1 MQCAPQVL
9 RDFPREIT
17 PKKSLMPGCEGQNL
31 FCSRRSRRRR
41 RSRRWGSRRR
51 RRRRRRGGR
60 EPIKDFWQPPPIHPG
75 GTVALLKTTKNY
87 KNMST
92 SKHLKRSKKY
102 PGLLEEAGSLKKSD
116 YSGSFLDLFVRF
128 AHLKYIWQMLL
139 PGSFCND
146 ARWLISCNGG
156 FREDGWR
163 WWWGLRGDKVTTT
176 LTDRS
181 EGTEGQQGGAQGEV
195 DVCYH
200 PTPGTSFPVC
210 HMSVT
215 VFYRISHVW
224 AWTLD
229 AHCSPI

>member
-31 FCSRRSRRRR
+31 FCSRSSRRRR

-75 GTVALLKTTKNY
+75 GIVALLKTTKNY
-87 KNMST
+87 KKMST

-102 PGLLEEAGSLKKSD
+102 HGLLEEAGSLKKSD

-128 AHLKYIWQMLL
+128 AQLF
-139 PGSFCND
+139 GRCFCLVVFAMMPD
-146 ARWLISCNGG
+146 DSYPVMVDSVRMDDGDGG
-156 FREDGWR
+156 D
-163 WWWGLRGDKVTTT
+163 
-176 LTDRS
+176 S
-181 EGTEGQQGGAQGEV
+181 EGTKSQQHWRIAQKGQRGSKGEHKERSMSAV
-195 DVCYH
+195 ILLLD
-200 PTPGTSFPVC
+200 PPIPVC